1 MRNTN
6 EFSNTYKVR
15 PFVVVGIVDT
25 GGDVTVVSLFNGGS
39 TTVFV
44 FVVVGVVAAAV
55 TETVCDFVV
64 VVG

>member
-64 VVG
+64 VG